1 MSLMYQAQRADA
13 GGVSKQHDQARRL
26 PSEPDR
32 DVVAEAAARLLREAD
47 RAVEDLRTEAQHAA
61 GEVRVAADAAKAR
74 IEAECAAED
83 LRIAVGAE
91 VRDDR
96 ARMAEISRDL
106 ERVHGQLD
114 EINSGIIGLQ
124 THSLRETGV
133 AALALA
139 VLIAIAWKVIGG

>member
-1 MSLMYQAQRADA
+1 MQQAQRVDA
-13 GGVSKQHDQARRL
+13 GGVSKQHDDRPEVRRL

-47 RAVEDLRTEAQHAA
+47 RAVEELRAEAQRAA
-61 GEVRVAADAAKAR
+61 GDVRGAADAAKAR
-74 IEAECAAED
+74 IEVECAAED

-96 ARMAEISRDL
+96 ARMDEISRDL

-114 EINSGIIGLQ
+114 KINSGIIGLQ
-124 THSLRETGV
+124 TNSLRQTGV

-139 VLIAIAWKVIGG
+139 ILIAIAWKVIAG

>member
-1 MSLMYQAQRADA
+1 M
-13 GGVSKQHDQARRL
+13 SKQQDDRPEVRRL

-47 RAVEDLRTEAQHAA
+47 RAVEELRAEAQRAA
-61 GEVRVAADAAKAR
+61 GDVRGAADAAKAR
-74 IEAECAAED
+74 IEAED
-83 LRIAVGAE
+83 LRIAVAAE

-106 ERVHGQLD
+106 ERVHGRLD
-114 EINSGIIGLQ
+114 KINGLQ
-124 THSLRETGV
+124 THSLRQTGV

-139 VLIAIAWKVIGG
+139 VLIAIAWKVLAG